1 MNFNEYQQKAL
12 ETAVYPNIG
21 NCLYYPVLGLSGE
34 AGEVAEKVKKLYRD
48 DAGILKP
55 ERKDSIKKELG
66 DVLWYVAMVAWECK
80 LELNDVAETNVTKL
94 HERKVNG
101 KLHGSGDN
109 R

>member
-1 MNFNEYQQKAL
+1 MDFNEYQLKAL

-21 NCLYYPVLGLSGE
+21 NCLYYPTLGLAGE
-34 AGEVAEKVKKLYRD
+34 SGEVAEKVKKMYRD
-48 DAGILKP
+48 ENGILSD
-55 ERKDSIKKELG
+55 ERMDAIKKELG
-66 DVLWYVAMVAWECK
+66 DVLWYVAMTAWECK
-80 LELNDVAETNVTKL
+80 LELNDVAETNVAKL